1 MIIWH
6 FWSCGH
12 SVVNHFKLG
21 YKIWIIYSEQAVPL
35 PNFLKKKNPDYLDTQ
50 AKCLD
55 SFKWSCD
62 LSEENV
68 LEMSYMFH
76 LYL

>member
-1 MIIWH
+1 MNHLQWV
-6 FWSCGH
+6 SCPT
-12 SVVNHFKLG
+12 SKFP
-21 YKIWIIYSEQAVPL
+21 E
-35 PNFLKKKNPDYLDTQ
+35 KKKNPDYLDTH